1 MAEQTLP
8 TQTTPTEVATTP
20 TTRDESRYQ
29 IPPVDIYETSEGLTV
44 LADLPGVEKDG
55 VDVRVDNGILTIEG
69 RASVK
74 ARGEA
79 LRLEYAL
86 VDYFRQFELSDKVDQ
101 AKIGAELKNG
111 VLKILLPRLEAEKPR
126 QIAVN
131 VA

>member
-126 QIAVN
+126 DRKSV
-131 VA
+131 V